1 MNKNKKMNEKRKVI
15 FVELQ
20 KLNVNEDLILKLIDQ
35 GKFDYLSNRYY
46 LLTFSNSLIY
56 DCCHGNSLK

>member
-35 GKFDYLSNRYY
+35 GKFDYLSNR
-46 LLTFSNSLIY
+46 
-56 DCCHGNSLK
+56 